1 MTIKLVDLLIETIF
15 EDSNTHPVYDE
26 YLTNPQSG
34 RKIKVRSALSS
45 KKHPLYQQALAYI
58 KDKTGS
64 DHGDLGAGTAEDPDV
79 RMATGDMEAD
89 YELAKMTGIDTF
101 KDEKN
106 REETE
111 NALVASSE
119 AAKKIKKQTDLIEGD
134 KWDQLSP
141 EFQKA
146 ALVTYRDT
154 ERENKEN
161 LQRVVDGYT
170 LEGMEVPEEVQQM
183 YDDTVEN
190 VDAIEQQEEQEA
202 NEASEAGEEPKSLT
216 DRFREEFLD
225 DETLKGFE
233 ELLDDPEAE
242 QQGI

>member
-1 MTIKLVDLLIETIF
+1 
-15 EDSNTHPVYDE
+15 
-26 YLTNPQSG
+26 
-34 RKIKVRSALSS
+34 
-45 KKHPLYQQALAYI
+45 
-58 KDKTGS
+58 
-64 DHGDLGAGTAEDPDV
+64 
-79 RMATGDMEAD
+79 
-89 YELAKMTGIDTF
+89 
-101 KDEKN
+101 
-106 REETE
+106 
-111 NALVASSE
+111 
-119 AAKKIKKQTDLIEGD
+119 
-134 KWDQLSP
+134 
-141 EFQKA
+141 
-146 ALVTYRDT
+146 
-154 ERENKEN
+154 
-161 LQRVVDGYT
+161 VDGYA